1 MTKQLNALKVRQNLG
16 QVLDEAYY
24 QGQTVIVERAEKPM
38 AAIVP
43 IDDFLN
49 WQKRKT
55 QLSQIIKAA
64 AEGIKFPEGEA
75 LKLVNEAREK
85 MVKC

>member
-24 QGQTVIVERAEKPM
+24 QGQSFIIERAEKPM

-43 IDDFLN
+43 IDDFLT
-49 WQKRKT
+49 WQERKT

-64 AEGIKFPEGEA
+64 AERINLSEGKT
-75 LKLVNEAREK
+75 LNLVNEAREK

>member
-1 MTKQLNALKVRQNLG
+1 MVKRLNALKVRQNLG

-24 QGQTVIVERAEKPM
+24 QNQSVIIERAEKPM

-43 IDDFLN
+43 IGEFLT
-49 WQKRKT
+49 WQERKA
-55 QLSQIIKAA
+55 QLSQIIKIA
-64 AEGIKFPEGEA
+64 AERTGLSEEKA
-75 LKLVNEAREK
+75 LKLVREAREK

>member
-1 MTKQLNALKVRQNLG
+1 MTKRLNALKVRQNLG
-16 QVLDEAYY
+16 QVLNEAYY

-43 IDDFLN
+43 IDEFLT
-49 WQKRKT
+49 WQKSKT
-55 QLSQIIKAA
+55 QLSRIIKTA
-64 AEGIKFPEGEA
+64 AERVGLSEKKA
-75 LKLVNEAREK
+75 LKLANEAREK

>member
-1 MTKQLNALKVRQNLG
+1 MTKRLNALKVRQNLG
-16 QVLDEAYY
+16 QVLNEVYY

-43 IDDFLN
+43 INEFLT
-49 WQKRKT
+49 WQERKA

-64 AEGIKFPEGEA
+64 AERVGLSEEKA
-75 LKLVNEAREK
+75 LKLVSEAREK
-85 MVKC
+85 MVK